1 MMRTGTR
8 GGAPLE
14 FGYHARDPITNYSA
28 VRQPW
33 APHGSYV
40 GSYVGSVSVGV
51 YISGMKSLILV
62 FKNITKSK
70 KI

>member
-1 MMRTGTR
+1 MMRTGKR

-14 FGYHARDPITNYSA
+14 LGYHARDPITNYSA

-51 YISGMKSLILV
+51 YISGMKKWLGC
-62 FKNITKSK
+62 FR
-70 KI
+70 